1 MHRHPS
7 WMMAGVYASTMAI
20 TSLAHATTTLEALG
34 IDPNDNMVVTA
45 QRFPTA
51 IDQSLAR
58 VSVITREDIEQ
69 SQARD
74 IKVLLQTQA
83 GIDLSRTG
91 GPGGQ
96 TSVFMRGANSNHVL
110 VLMDGIRVSAA
121 GTGAFQWELVDLA
134 TVERIEIVRGPRAAR
149 WGSDAIGGV
158 IQIFTR
164 QSQGLAAKAQVGS
177 YGERG
182 GAVSVGRGEHSLT
195 AAYRRINGF
204 SAQNE
209 RGFAFNPDDDG
220 FKNHQLAGQGRLAVG
235 GGTLSWS
242 ARWLTGDVEFDQG
255 LSDVEQYA
263 GHLGYQMSLD
273 DWSLSI
279 EGGFYRDFLETATA
293 FGRSENITR
302 RSQVSVIGVRS
313 LSEDIDW
320 SIGMDAW
327 RESGVNVGTW
337 QESRDHAGVWTALD
351 GQYQAL
357 SYSGSLRLDDDERYG
372 QETTAQIAA
381 GWAFS
386 DEVKLSANI
395 GQGFRSPNFS
405 QLFSPGFGG
414 LFAGNP
420 LLKPE
425 TSMSYELGLEWTPM
439 TAHQLSISAFHTQ
452 IDDLINFSGA
462 DFQAININEAKIKGL
477 EMSHGFSLGAWQT
490 KTQWTWQQ
498 AEDAKLKQPLLRRP
512 KAKGSMTVSYALRD
526 HRLGAEVVYIGER
539 FDVGQA
545 ALSPYVLINFT
556 AALTLNDQWSL
567 TGRLENLAGAD
578 YEPLVGF
585 NAAGRSAVVGLVWR
599 PSM

>member
-1 MHRHPS
+1 MYRSPV
-7 WMMAGVYASTMAI
+7 WVLASGCVATMAFI
-20 TSLAHATTTLEALG
+20 SPSNAKTLETFG
-34 IDPNDNMVVTA
+34 IDPSDNLVVTA
-45 QRFPTA
+45 QRYETS

-74 IKVLLQTQA
+74 IQALLQTQS

-110 VLMDGIRVSAA
+110 VLIDGVRVSAS
-121 GTGAFQWELVDLA
+121 GTGAFQWELMDLA

-164 QSQGLAAKAQVGS
+164 QAQGMAVKAEVGS

-195 AAYRRINGF
+195 ASYRNIDGF

-209 RGFAFNPDDDG
+209 RGFAFDPDNDG
-220 FKNHQLAGQGRLAVG
+220 FKNYQLAGQGAMDLGTGRL
-235 GGTLSWS
+235 TWS
-242 ARWLTGDVEFDQG
+242 ARWLAGDVAFDQG

-263 GHLGYQMSLD
+263 GHIDYRVAMN
-273 DWSLSI
+273 DWSLNV
-279 EGGFYRDFLETATA
+279 EGGFYRDRLETATA
-293 FGRSENITR
+293 FGLSENITR
-302 RSQVSVIGVRS
+302 RSQLSVIGVRA
-313 LSEDIDW
+313 LSKDVDW
-320 SIGMDAW
+320 SVGIDAW

-337 QESRDHAGVWTALD
+337 RESRDHAGVWTALD
-351 GQYQAL
+351 GQHQAL
-357 SYSGSLRLDDDERYG
+357 SYSASLRLDDDERYG
-372 QETTAQIAA
+372 EEVTAQLASGFA
-381 GWAFS
+381 L
-386 DEVKLSANI
+386 DEQTRISANI

-425 TSMSYELGLEWTPM
+425 TSMSYELGLDWTP
-439 TAHQLSISAFHTQ
+439 TDAHQLSVSAFHTS
-452 IDDLINFSGA
+452 IEDLINFSGTN
-462 DFQAININEAKIKGL
+462 FQAININEAKIKGL
-477 EMSHGFSLGAWQT
+477 ELSHHFSGAAWT
-490 KTQWTWQQ
+490 GKAQWTWQQ

-512 KAKGSMTVSYALRD
+512 KSKGSFALSHLVGE
-526 HRLGAEVVYIGER
+526 HRLGAEVIYIGER
-539 FDVGQA
+539 FDVGQTV
-545 ALSPYVLINFT
+545 LSSYVLINVT
-556 AALTLNDQWSL
+556 AAMKLNEQWSL

-585 NAAGRSAVVGLVWR
+585 NAPGRSALIGLVWR
-599 PSM
+599 PSI

>member
-1 MHRHPS
+1 MNRYSS
-7 WMMAGVYASTMAI
+7 WLMAGSCAGLMAFG
-20 TSLAHATTTLEALG
+20 SPAHATTLEALG
-34 IDPNDNMVVTA
+34 IDPSDNVVVTA
-45 QRFPTA
+45 QRFETS

-74 IKVLLQTQA
+74 IQALLQTQS

-110 VLMDGIRVSAA
+110 VLIDGVRVSAS

-164 QSQGLAAKAQVGS
+164 QAQGVSAKAEVGS

-182 GAVSVGRGEHSLT
+182 GAVSVGGGQHSLT
-195 AAYRRINGF
+195 ASYRNINGF

-209 RGFAFNPDDDG
+209 RGFAFHPDNDG
-220 FKNHQLAGQGRLAVG
+220 FKHYQLAGQGALNLGAG
-235 GGTLSWS
+235 QLTWS
-242 ARWLTGDVEFDQG
+242 ARWLAGDVEFDQG
-255 LSDVEQYA
+255 VSDVEQYA
-263 GHLGYQMSLD
+263 GHINYRVAVN
-273 DWSLSI
+273 DWSLNI
-279 EGGFYRDFLETATA
+279 EGGFYRDRLETATA
-293 FGRSENITR
+293 FGLSENITR
-302 RSQVSVIGVRS
+302 RSQLSVIGVRS
-313 LSEDIDW
+313 IHSDLNW
-320 SIGMDAW
+320 SVGLDAW

-337 QESRDHAGVWTALD
+337 REGRDHAGVWTALD
-351 GQYQAL
+351 GQHQAL
-357 SYSGSLRLDDDERYG
+357 SYSASLRLDDDERYG
-372 QETTAQIAA
+372 QEITAQLASGFALDDQI
-381 GWAFS
+381 S
-386 DEVKLSANI
+386 LTANI

-425 TSMSYELGLEWTPM
+425 TSMSYELGLDWTP
-439 TAHQLSISAFHTQ
+439 TEAHQLTISAFHTS
-452 IDDLINFSGA
+452 IEDLINFSGA
-462 DFQAININEAKIKGL
+462 NFQAININEAKIKGL
-477 EMSHGFSLGAWQT
+477 EFSHHFGGASWDS
-490 KTQWTWQQ
+490 KAQWTWQQ
-498 AEDAKLKQPLLRRP
+498 AEDANLKQPLLRRP
-512 KAKGSMTVSYALRD
+512 KVKGALALNRLIGE
-526 HRLGAEVVYIGER
+526 HHLGAEVVYIGER

-545 ALSPYVLINFT
+545 VLSSYVLINVTT
-556 AALTLNDQWSL
+556 AVKLNEQWSL

-585 NAAGRSAVVGLVWR
+585 NAPGRSALIGLMWR
-599 PSM
+599 PSI